1 MTKLKVL
8 QLGVFLGIIG
18 FFSYKFAPF
27 FGLNEIRTSSISNLI
42 LITIVLVWV
51 FSYEFAPYFGL
62 SDITTSSISNLILI
76 TIVLIWVSSY
86 LLRVVKGNMTF
97 MEQRKRYRKLYDK
110 KFAEKLEKNFE
121 SLSNDEQK
129 KLLEKLDEK

>member
-8 QLGVFLGIIG
+8 QIGVLLAIIG
-18 FFSYKFAPF
+18 FFSYK
-27 FGLNEIRTSSISNLI
+27 
-42 LITIVLVWV
+42 
-51 FSYEFAPYFGL
+51 FAPYFGL

-76 TIVLIWVSSY
+76 IIVLIWVSSY

-129 KLLEKLDEK
+129 KLLEELDEK

>member
-8 QLGVFLGIIG
+8 QIGVLLAIIG
-18 FFSYKFAPF
+18 F
-27 FGLNEIRTSSISNLI
+27 
-42 LITIVLVWV
+42 

-76 TIVLIWVSSY
+76 IIVLIWVSSY

-129 KLLEKLDEK
+129 KLLEELDEK